1 MKKFQTLLNDGQI
14 KTGVKM
20 ARPYSDKFLLGLQY
34 ADQNKL
40 GIQLAQLCV
49 KSNLPTM
56 YLSDI
61 FKVSR
66 QSVHN
71 WFRGKPIRKAHQ
83 KLILEFMV
91 LVELDL
97 KNNVL
102 PAHNLANARQ
112 YASDWSSR

>member
-1 MKKFQTLLNDGQI
+1 
-14 KTGVKM
+14 M

-34 ADQNKL
+34 ADQNIL

-56 YLSDI
+56 YLADI

-71 WFRGKPIRKAHQ
+71 WFRGKPIRKGHQ
-83 KLILEFMV
+83 KLIEDFMV
-91 LVELDL
+91 LVQNDL
-97 KNNVL
+97 KNDVL
-102 PAHNLANARQ
+102 PAKNLANARQ
-112 YASDWSSR
+112 YASDWSSQ

>member
-14 KTGVKM
+14 KKGVKM

-71 WFRGKPIRKAHQ
+71 WFRGKPIRKKHQ
-83 KLILEFMV
+83 ELILKFMV
-91 LVELDL
+91 LAEFDL
-97 KNNVL
+97 KTNVL
-102 PAHNLANARQ
+102 PARNLAHARQ
-112 YASDWSSR
+112 YASDWLTK

>member
-1 MKKFQTLLNDGQI
+1 
-14 KTGVKM
+14 M

-66 QSVHN
+66 QSVQ
-71 WFRGKPIRKAHQ
+71 FRGKPIRKAHQ

-102 PAHNLANARQ
+102 PARNLANARQ